1 MALTVETGAGLAAAD
16 AFVSVADCD
25 TYHTGLGNSDWA
37 GSTEAKEG
45 AIRRATALLSSAYRW
60 AGLRSHG
67 RSQALAWPRAGC
79 VDLEGY
85 GIASDAVP
93 REIVSACCEIALR
106 EIVTPGAMT
115 PDVVAAD
122 AVKREKVGTLEVE
135 YVGTASSATAH
146 RPTILRVDELV
157 APFLASQA
165 SGLFGRVE
173 RA

>member
-1 MALTVETGAGLAAAD
+1 MALTVETGAGLSAAD

-25 TYHTGLGNSDWA
+25 AYHTGLGNSDWT

-93 REIVSACCEIALR
+93 REIV
-106 EIVTPGAMT
+106 TPGAMT

-135 YVGTASSATAH
+135 YVGTASSAAAH

-173 RA
+173 WT